1 MENLKYTSQRV
12 SDFATRFC
20 TLLDEKKMN
29 STEAAKHFGVSKQP
43 ISAWR
48 CGDRTPSVMTMQN
61 IATYFNVNPTWL
73 FGYDVPEYPWEEMQC
88 PNQEVEDAMNLLF
101 RYYGLDDG
109 SQAFLRSFFNL
120 PKAKRDAIGDFFR
133 CAAMEYQAGLR
144 RNVPTGET
152 KPES

>member
-29 STEAAKHFGVSKQP
+29 STEAAKHFGVSKQA

-61 IATYFNVNPTWL
+61 IPPTSTLIQRGFSATTCQNTL
-73 FGYDVPEYPWEEMQC
+73 GKKCSARIRKSKM
-88 PNQEVEDAMNLLF
+88 L
-101 RYYGLDDG
+101 
-109 SQAFLRSFFNL
+109 
-120 PKAKRDAIGDFFR
+120 
-133 CAAMEYQAGLR
+133 
-144 RNVPTGET
+144 
-152 KPES
+152 